1 MELCCDSNSPKYDK
15 STCRGSDSLDINS
28 DDGDEDYC
36 SSKIVSFLLELER
49 ILEENPHSTV
59 A

>member
-1 MELCCDSNSPKYDK
+1 M
-15 STCRGSDSLDINS
+15 DSLDIKS

-49 ILEENPHSTV
+49 ILEENPNSPV